1 MFVKRML
8 HDKFGSIL
16 ISVILGL
23 GLAAM
28 FRRVCSG
35 DGCVV
40 IKAPSEKELRDYVYK
55 VDSSCYRY
63 TPNVVDCGSAPR

>member
-1 MFVKRML
+1 MAPTANVA
-8 HDKFGSIL
+8 
-16 ISVILGL
+16 
-23 GLAAM
+23 LAPASA
-28 FRRVCSG
+28 VCG